1 MKKTII
7 LLSMSSLLVLFLGP
21 LLLTAQTGQ
30 DLSREPQKKLVV
42 GVIHDPPYIL
52 KNENGEWTGLNVD
65 IWKAVAQD
73 LNADYEFKEMSFR
86 ELIEGLQH
94 NRIDISIEA
103 FFVLA
108 ERQKL
113 IDYSV
118 AFGNTR
124 LAVAT
129 PHEKLDHP
137 WWTAIKIFF
146 SWGTLKV
153 LCFMGLLLCGLGFL
167 FWLIERKANLD
178 HFGGGVLNGIGSG
191 IYWVGSTLA
200 SGVCFGITLK
210 SLAARI
216 LGLIWMLAC
225 TIALSALIASLTSTL
240 FTTRSM
246 TPVIDEQ
253 ALRRMRLGGVVGS
266 AESMTLR
273 NLGGKYVLYPDEGTA
288 LQAMLRGEVDGFVY
302 DEITLHWYKDNG
314 YAEKISVYPTRL
326 KQYALAFGL
335 PEDSPLRRKVNYA
348 ILTLQE
354 KPDWSFLLKRYG
366 LEDDFT
372 QKSAPAFIRQK
383 PQ

>member
-7 LLSMSSLLVLFLGP
+7 LLSVSLLIVLFLGVR
-21 LLLTAQTGQ
+21 LLKAQTGK

-42 GVIHDPPYIL
+42 GVLHDPPYIMQ
-52 KNENGEWTGLNVD
+52 KEDGEWTGINVD

-73 LNADYEFKEMSFR
+73 LNVGYEFKEMNFQ
-86 ELIEGLQH
+86 ELIEALQN

-113 IDYSV
+113 IDYSF

-124 LAVAT
+124 FAVAT
-129 PHEKLDHP
+129 PREKLDHP
-137 WWTAIKIFF
+137 WWMAVKIFF

-153 LCFMGLLLCGLGFL
+153 LGFLGLLLGGLGFL

-178 HFGGGVLNGIGSG
+178 HFGGGFLNGIGSG

-216 LGLIWMLAC
+216 LGLVWMLAC

-240 FTTRSM
+240 FTVRAM
-246 TPVIDEQ
+246 TPVIDDE

-266 AESMTLR
+266 AESMTLE
-273 NLGGKYVLYPDEGTA
+273 NLGGKYILYQDEEKA
-288 LQAMLRGEVDGFVY
+288 LQAMLRGEVDGFIY

-314 YAEKISVYPTRL
+314 YADKMSIYPTLFKR
-326 KQYALAFGL
+326 YAFAFGF
-335 PEDSPLRRKVNYA
+335 PRDSPLRRKVDYA
-348 ILTLQE
+348 ILTLRD
-354 KPDWSFLLKRYG
+354 KPDWGFLLKRYG
-366 LEDDFT
+366 LEEDFT
-372 QKSAPAFIRQK
+372 EKSATALIKRK